1 MKELKNDKVYSGYIE
16 INAIS
21 KIINRAIILL
31 ETLSYKDTYYNKKL
45 SYFNHNK
52 WVNPII

>member
-1 MKELKNDKVYSGYIE
+1 MEELKNDKVYSGYIE

-31 ETLSYKDTYYNKKL
+31 ETLSYNDTYYYKKL

-52 WVNPII
+52 